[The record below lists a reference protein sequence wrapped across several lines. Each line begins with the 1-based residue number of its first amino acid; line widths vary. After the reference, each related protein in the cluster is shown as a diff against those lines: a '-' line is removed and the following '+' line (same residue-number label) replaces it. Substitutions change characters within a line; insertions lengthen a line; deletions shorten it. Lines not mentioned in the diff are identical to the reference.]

1 MNEKKLTEIIR
12 SALAEDIG
20 PEDYTTLFTVTPE
33 TELSAVLKAKANGI
47 LAGTIVFTKTFILL
61 NEKIKVNFLKNDSER
76 IRAGEVIAK
85 IKGPGQALL
94 SAERTALNFLQRMS
108 GIASET
114 NKLVQAVKGTK
125 AKILDTRKTAPG
137 LRLLD
142 KWAVEIGGGMNHRIG
157 LFDMILIKDNHI
169 VAAGGITEAVQAVRR
184 KDTQNLKIEVEVKNL
199 KELDEALTLNV
210 DRIMLDNM
218 SPEQMAEAV
227 NISAGRVPLEASGN
241 VSVKNIKEIA
251 DSGVDF
257 ISIGGLTH
265 SVKALDMSLLIE

>member
-241 VSVKNIKEIA
+241 VTVKNIKEIA